1 MNFIGDIFNSL
12 FMFVILCGMLVVLR
26 DIFESTI
33 LYTEGEGIE
42 EEIDV
47 LGVDELPTGEK
58 ARLTSVE
65 IKLTPQEVSEL
76 NYGQSVMIIARL
88 GALGM
93 FASVYYF
100 IFQPLFN

>member
-1 MNFIGDIFNSL
+1 MDFIGDIFKLL
-12 FMFVILCGMLVVLR
+12 FMLAILCGMFVVLR

-33 LYTEGEGIE
+33 LYTEGEETE

-58 ARLTSVE
+58 AKVTSIE